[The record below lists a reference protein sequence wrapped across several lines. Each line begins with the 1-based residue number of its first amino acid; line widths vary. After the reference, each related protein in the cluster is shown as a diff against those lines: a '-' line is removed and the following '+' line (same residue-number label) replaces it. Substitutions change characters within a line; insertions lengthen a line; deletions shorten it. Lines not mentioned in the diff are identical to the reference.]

1 MKFCGKQKGRL
12 SAMVNFGAALQ
23 KVLRRF
29 AVASIP
35 ADRTQAKIQRY
46 HMGLG
51 AEFGQPLTH
60 DAITFA
66 VRREPIAYLL
76 TFHVAHEVFDNWF
89 EVEPLEE
96 GVDKEK
102 FNEAIQKVLLL
113 LNAKDVLRRLL
124 FSRGLMAGA

>member
-1 MKFCGKQKGRL
+1 
-12 SAMVNFGAALQ
+12 
-23 KVLRRF
+23 
-29 AVASIP
+29 
-35 ADRTQAKIQRY
+35 
-46 HMGLG
+46 
-51 AEFGQPLTH
+51 
-60 DAITFA
+60 
-66 VRREPIAYLL
+66 LL